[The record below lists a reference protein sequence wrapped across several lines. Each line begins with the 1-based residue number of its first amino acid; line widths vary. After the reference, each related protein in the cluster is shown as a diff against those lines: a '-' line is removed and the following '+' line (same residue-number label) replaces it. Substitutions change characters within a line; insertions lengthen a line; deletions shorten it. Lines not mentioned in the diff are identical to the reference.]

1 MSLWSDL
8 GFREN
13 LYSTPPLRAN
23 DEGSQLLVGRDSE
36 VSDLLRSISSLD
48 THPTIEGD
56 NGVGKTSLVAVASYR
71 ALRAFEQGST
81 SQLFVPLPRA
91 FQLSADEDA
100 FERQV
105 LFALAKAI
113 IDNHEVFERAGR
125 KSPGTRDIEQWL
137 ESPVLRQRQG
147 GVSVLGSGISAGGSG
162 IEINTSP
169 GFVET
174 GFRES
179 VRSWLAALFPS
190 AGAGAFVGVIYN
202 LELLET
208 SQEAR
213 RRIEAMRDTILN
225 LPGVRWVLCGARGI
239 VRSAAGSPRLTGLI
253 ADPMRLEPI
262 RDVDVADVVRR
273 RIELY
278 RITPTAIPPV
288 EPDGFDHLY
297 RVAHKNLR
305 NTLKHAQDFSL
316 WLATEDKLL
325 ASPSERFELLEVW
338 LAEQADVYSADTR
351 NVTPR
356 GWKFL
361 DDLIAEGGT
370 CSPSDFERFG
380 FNCSPAMRPS
390 VKQLEDANLVDSTID
405 ESDSRRRTI
414 VVTSNGWLVNYKRT
428 GYQEPLG

>member
-13 LYSTPPLRAN
+13 PYSTPPLPAN

-36 VSDLLRSISSLD
+36 VSKLLLNISTLD

-56 NGVGKTSLVAVASYR
+56 NGVGKTSLVAVATYR
-71 ALRAFEQGST
+71 ALRAFEQGSS

-105 LFALAKAI
+105 LFTLAKAI
-113 IDNHEVFERAGR
+113 IDNQEVFEHAGR
-125 KSPGTRDIEQWL
+125 TTPATKDIEHWL

-147 GVSVLGSGISAGGSG
+147 GVSVLGSGITGGGG
-162 IEINTSP
+162 IEINSSP

-179 VRSWLAALFPS
+179 VRSWLTTLFPS
-190 AGAGAFVGVIYN
+190 PAAGAFVGVIDN

-213 RRIEAMRDTILN
+213 RRIEAMRDTILD

-239 VRSAAGSPRLTGLI
+239 VRSAAGSPRLTGVI

-262 RDVDVADVVRR
+262 SDEDVADVVRR
-273 RIELY
+273 RIEVY
-278 RITPTAIPPV
+278 RSIPTALAPV
-288 EPDGFDHLY
+288 EPQGFDHLY

-305 NTLKHAQDFSL
+305 NTLKHAQDFSV
-316 WLATEDKLL
+316 WLAAQDKLYV
-325 ASPSERFELLEVW
+325 SSDDRFQLLEVW
-338 LAEQADVYSADTR
+338 LAEQADLYSMDTR

-356 GWKFL
+356 GWTFL
-361 DDLIAEGGT
+361 DDLIAGGGS
-370 CSPSDFERFG
+370 CSPSDFEK
-380 FNCSPAMRPS
+380 FNFNSSPAMRPS

-414 VVTSNGWLVNYKRT
+414 EVTSNGWLVNYKRT
-428 GYQEPLG
+428 DYQEPSR